1 MHFFFSNKKLRDAQV
16 KVRYHFLLIA
26 EPGNLCALIL
36 FEFTTTSKRFSVFQN
51 TLQINNIILG
61 NTYLDSLQNSP
72 LQIYNWSRAPAE
84 IWGRHSA
91 VSSGHALVIQISHI
105 RACEALSKCYLL
117 CPFLHDILDI
127 SQLTIYRLVSVHST
141 ITKVENLVIVDA
153 FRGDE
158 TSLSYY
164 KTLPHL
170 CS

>member
-1 MHFFFSNKKLRDAQV
+1 MVWRDQSPSWVILMKCTISSKKKEVRDTQV

-36 FEFTTTSKRFSVFQN
+36 FKFTTTSKRFFVFQN

-91 VSSGHALVIQISHI
+91 VSPGHALVVQFSHI
-105 RACEALSKCYLL
+105 YACEALSNWYSIHFYLT
-117 CPFLHDILDI
+117 FWIFHVQQHILGK
-127 SQLTIYRLVSVHST
+127 SQHST
-141 ITKVENLVIVDA
+141 ITKTENFNCA
-153 FRGDE
+153 G
-158 TSLSYY
+158 
-164 KTLPHL
+164 
-170 CS
+170 